1 MTGAMLQ
8 APDRGLNRAVD
19 RCLDGRKTH
28 SAMLGATLQS
38 YPENFSQTRLGLLYE
53 LYNALYSHG

>member
-28 SAMLGATLQS
+28 SATLGATLQN
-38 YPENFSQTRLGLLYE
+38 YPEKLSQTRLRSLYE
-53 LYNALYSHG
+53 PYNALYNHG

>member
-8 APDRGLNRAVD
+8 APDRGLNRAAD

-28 SAMLGATLQS
+28 SATLGATLQS
-38 YPENFSQTRLGLLYE
+38 YPELSQTRLRSLYE
-53 LYNALYSHG
+53 PYNALYNHG

>member
-8 APDRGLNRAVD
+8 APDRGLNRAAD

-28 SAMLGATLQS
+28 SATLGAHATEL
-38 YPENFSQTRLGLLYE
+38 PGELSQTRLRSLYE
-53 LYNALYSHG
+53 PYNALYNHG

>member
-28 SAMLGATLQS
+28 SATLGATLQS
-38 YPENFSQTRLGLLYE
+38 YPENLLYE
-53 LYNALYSHG
+53 PYNALYSHG